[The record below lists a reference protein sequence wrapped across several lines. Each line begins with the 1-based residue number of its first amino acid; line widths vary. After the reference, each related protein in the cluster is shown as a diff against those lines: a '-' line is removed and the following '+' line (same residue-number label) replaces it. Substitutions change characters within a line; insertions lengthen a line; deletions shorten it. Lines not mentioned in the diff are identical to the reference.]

1 MLEQEM
7 ESRDSS
13 VGQTLALEVRGL
25 TKVYGDGNKALDNI
39 SFDVQEGEIFGVI
52 GPNGAGKTTTI
63 KIITTLTG
71 PTSGTAK
78 VFGLDVTHKA
88 QQVRQTLA
96 YVPQSVSVDG
106 DLSAYENLLIFSK
119 LFYVGK
125 KDRDERI
132 KSALEYM
139 GLAEREKDLVKR
151 FSGGMMR
158 RLEIAQAL
166 VNRPRILILDEPS
179 IGLDPNS
186 RKQMWGYIKQ
196 LNREFHTTIL
206 ITTHDMLEAD
216 NLCDRLAI
224 MSAGHISVIG
234 NPKELKKS
242 VGGEIL
248 TVGLSS
254 AVDRIPSSED
264 ILLPREIGTLVSVED
279 MTVKI
284 LTENGEHAIPRV
296 TDFFDRAGFTVEA
309 ISLSKPSLDDVFLK
323 YAKTSL
329 ESPVTYQEARSV
341 RRSFAR
347 HSK

>member
-7 ESRDSS
+7 ESPVNS
-13 VGQTLALEVRGL
+13 GKTFAIEVRAL

-39 SFDVQEGEIFGVI
+39 SFEVEDGEIFGII
-52 GPNGAGKTTTI
+52 GPNGAGKTTAI
-63 KIITTLTG
+63 KIITTLTD

-78 VFGLDVTHKA
+78 VFGLDVTRRA
-88 QQVRQTLA
+88 QDVRQALA

-119 LFYVGK
+119 LFYVRK

-132 KSALEYM
+132 KSALQYM
-139 GLAEREKDLVKR
+139 GLTDRENDLVKH

-179 IGLDPNS
+179 IGLDPGS

-196 LNREFHTTIL
+196 LNSEFHTTIL

-224 MSAGHISVIG
+224 MNNGRISVIG
-234 NPKELKKS
+234 DPKELKKS
-242 VGGEIL
+242 VGGDIVTVIL
-248 TVGLSS
+248 SGGNGLSLADIS
-254 AVDRIPSSED
+254 IPT
-264 ILLPREIGTLVSVED
+264 EIGKLVSVEET
-279 MTVKI
+279 TVKI
-284 LTENGEHAIPRV
+284 LTENGEHEIPRV
-296 TDFFDRAGFTVEA
+296 TDFFEHAGFAVEA

-323 YAKTSL
+323 YAKVSL
-329 ESPVTYQEARSV
+329 ESAVAFQEARSLRRTFA
-341 RRSFAR
+341 RRSR
-347 HSK
+347 

>member
-1 MLEQEM
+1 MLEEEM
-7 ESRDSS
+7 ESPSS
-13 VGQTLALEVRGL
+13 SERTFALEVKGL
-25 TKVYGDGNKALDNI
+25 TKIYGDGNKALDDI
-39 SFDVQEGEIFGVI
+39 SFEVEEGEIFGVI

-63 KIITTLTG
+63 KIITTLTD

-78 VFGLDVTHKA
+78 VFGLDVHRRA
-88 QQVRQTLA
+88 QEVRQALA

-119 LFYVGK
+119 LFYVKK

-132 KSALEYM
+132 RSALQYM
-139 GLAEREKDLVKR
+139 GLADRANDLVKR

-179 IGLDPNS
+179 IGLDPSS

-196 LNREFHTTIL
+196 LNNEFQTTIL

-224 MSAGHISVIG
+224 MNNGRISVIG
-234 NPKELKKS
+234 DPKELKKS
-242 VGGEIL
+242 VGGDII
-248 TVGLSS
+248 TVTLSNTNGHS
-254 AVDRIPSSED
+254 LSNISIPM
-264 ILLPREIGTLVSVED
+264 EIGKLVSAEES
-279 MTVKI
+279 TVKI
-284 LTENGEHAIPRV
+284 LTENGERAIPRV
-296 TDFFDRAGFTVEA
+296 TDLFERFGFTVES

-323 YAKTSL
+323 YAKVSL
-329 ESPVTYQEARSV
+329 ESAVTYQEARSI
-341 RRSFAR
+341 RRTFAR
-347 HSK
+347 HSG